1 MKKQNLIKFMSKNT
15 MNLFKIKTSSWDEE
29 DFILAT
35 QLSEKQ
41 VRSVIQPMVDEERE
55 SDFVFTNADYIQC
68 LRDAYPKSVIL
79 TNLDNPD
86 EIVF

>member
-1 MKKQNLIKFMSKNT
+1 
-15 MNLFKIKTSSWDEE
+15 MNLFNIMTGQWDEE
-29 DFILAT
+29 NFIIAT

-41 VRSVIQPMVDEERE
+41 VRSVIQPMIDDARDG
-55 SDFVFTNADYIQC
+55 DFVYNPEDYVQV

-79 TNLDNPD
+79 SEYGDIQ